1 MSALWNGGDVETE
14 VALQLCVRPFST
26 HSHIGKIL
34 SSPVLT
40 RKNYPAAFSQIA
52 FSEYLANT
60 VIIMHSETAS
70 VTWRVGLLLVQLAG
84 PIREV
89 SISAGTD

>member
-1 MSALWNGGDVETE
+1 
-14 VALQLCVRPFST
+14 VRPFST

-60 VIIMHSETAS
+60 VIVEESDSSEAGRTRLRGLDGIKRNEALAS
-70 VTWRVGLLLVQLAG
+70 
-84 PIREV
+84 
-89 SISAGTD
+89 